1 MQNATFAC
9 WDEFDFSDTEND
21 LPNLPRTTIS
31 DGSTPWNHFQDI
43 VIGQRYFFQDL
54 IWEKNFFIYFL
65 SNFL

>member
-9 WDEFDFSDTEND
+9 WDEFDFSETEND

-54 IWEKNFFIYFL
+54 I
-65 SNFL
+65 